1 MSLQRHDLHQL
12 TGAYAADALTG
23 AELAQFEK
31 HLGQCP
37 SCAEEVRGLRETAA
51 RLGIATSIVPPPA
64 MRRQVLEAAS
74 RTRQLAPSGRRLLL
88 DSGTPARGGWLRRAL
103 PRPVSVAAMAALAAA
118 VVVLAFLQ
126 AGTHHRL
133 EQAQSANQAV
143 AAVLAA
149 PGARIVTSG
158 TAVGGTVTAVVSVR
172 DHEAVITTAG
182 MPAPPA
188 SRVYQLWL
196 ISVSGARSAGL
207 MPASSAGSTPPVLTA
222 DIQPGDHLGIT
233 IEPAG
238 GSARPTTAPVVL
250 LPVSA

>member
-1 MSLQRHDLHQL
+1 VSLQRHDLHQLHQL

-51 RLGIATSIVPPPA
+51 RLGLATATVPPPA
-64 MRRQVLEAAS
+64 MRQQVLRAAN
-74 RTRQLAPSGRRLLL
+74 RTRQLPPSGRRPLAGL
-88 DSGTPARGGWLRRAL
+88 PRRRARLRRPLTA
-103 PRPVSVAAMAALAAA
+103 VAVTAMAAA

-126 AGTHHRL
+126 AGTQHRL

-158 TAVGGTVTAVVSVR
+158 TAVGGTVTAVVSAR
-172 DHEAVITTAG
+172 DHEAVVTAAG

-207 MPASSAGSTPPVLTA
+207 MPASSAGSTPPVLTT

-238 GSARPTTAPVVL
+238 GSVRPTTAPVVL
-250 LPVSA
+250 LSVYA

>member
-1 MSLQRHDLHQL
+1 VSFQRYDLHQL

-31 HLGQCP
+31 HLDRCP

-64 MRRQVLEAAS
+64 MRRQVLETAS
-74 RTRQLAPSGRRLLL
+74 RTRQLAPSGRRLP
-88 DSGTPARGGWLRRAL
+88 DSGAPRRGVWLRRAL
-103 PRPVSVAAMAALAAA
+103 PRPVIAAAMTAMAAAI
-118 VVVLAFLQ
+118 VLLGIMQ
-126 AGTHHRL
+126 AGTQHRL

-143 AAVLAA
+143 AAVLTA

-158 TAVGGTVTAVVSVR
+158 TTVGGTVTAVVSAR
-172 DHEAVITTAG
+172 NHEAVVTTAG

-207 MPASSAGSTPPVLTA
+207 MPASSAGSTPPVLTT

-238 GSARPTTAPVVL
+238 GSARPTTAPIAVL
-250 LPVSA
+250 AVYV

>member
-31 HLGQCP
+31 HLGHCP
-37 SCAEEVRGLRETAA
+37 SCAEEVRGLREAAA

-74 RTRQLAPSGRRLLL
+74 RTRQLAPAGRRLL

-103 PRPVSVAAMAALAAA
+103 PRPVSAAAMTALAAA
-118 VVVLAFLQ
+118 VVVLGIVL
-126 AGTHHRL
+126 AGTQHRL

-158 TAVGGTVTAVVSVR
+158 TTVGGTVTAVVSAR
-172 DHEAVITTAG
+172 DHEAVVTAAG

-207 MPASSAGSTPPVLTA
+207 MPASSTGSTSPVLTA

-238 GSARPTTAPVVL
+238 GSARPTTTPVVL
-250 LPVSA
+250 LSVSA

>member
-1 MSLQRHDLHQL
+1 VSFQRYDLHQL

-31 HLGQCP
+31 HLDRCP

-64 MRRQVLEAAS
+64 MRRQVLETAS
-74 RTRQLAPSGRRLLL
+74 RTRQLAPSGRRLP
-88 DSGTPARGGWLRRAL
+88 DSGAPRRGVWLRRAL
-103 PRPVSVAAMAALAAA
+103 PRPVSAAAMTAMAAAI
-118 VVVLAFLQ
+118 VLLGIMQ
-126 AGTHHRL
+126 AGTQHRF

-143 AAVLAA
+143 AAVLTA

-158 TAVGGTVTAVVSVR
+158 TTVGGTVTAVVSAR
-172 DHEAVITTAG
+172 NHEAVVTTAG

-207 MPASSAGSTPPVLTA
+207 MPASSAGSTPPVLTT

-238 GSARPTTAPVVL
+238 GSARPTTAPIAVL
-250 LPVSA
+250 AVYV

>member
-74 RTRQLAPSGRRLLL
+74 RTRQLAPAGRRLL
-88 DSGTPARGGWLRRAL
+88 DSGAPRRRARLRRPLSA
-103 PRPVSVAAMAALAAA
+103 VAVTAMAAAI
-118 VVVLAFLQ
+118 VVLAFLQ
-126 AGTHHRL
+126 AGAQHRL

-158 TAVGGTVTAVVSVR
+158 TTVGGTVTAVVSVR
-172 DHEAVITTAG
+172 DHEAVITAAG

-207 MPASSAGSTPPVLTA
+207 MPASSTGSTPPVLTA

-238 GSARPTTAPVVL
+238 GSARPTTTPVVL
-250 LPVSA
+250 LSACA

>member
-1 MSLQRHDLHQL
+1 MSFQRHDLHQL
-12 TGAYAADALTG
+12 TGAYAADALAG

-31 HLGQCP
+31 HLDRCP

-64 MRRQVLEAAS
+64 MRRQVLETAS
-74 RTRQLAPSGRRLLL
+74 RTRQHAPSGRRLP
-88 DSGTPARGGWLRRAL
+88 DSGARGRGAWLRRVL
-103 PRPVSVAAMAALAAA
+103 PRPVSAAAMTAMAAAI
-118 VVVLAFLQ
+118 VLLGIVQ
-126 AGTHHRL
+126 AGTQHRL

-143 AAVLAA
+143 AAVLTA
-149 PGARIVTSG
+149 PGARIVTSQ
-158 TAVGGTVTAVVSVR
+158 TTVGGTVTAVVSAR
-172 DHEAVITTAG
+172 NHEAVVTTAG

-207 MPASSAGSTPPVLTA
+207 MPASSAGSTPPVLTT

-238 GSARPTTAPVVL
+238 GSARPTTAPIAVL
-250 LPVSA
+250 SVYV

>member
-1 MSLQRHDLHQL
+1 MSFQRHDLHQL
-12 TGAYAADALTG
+12 TGAYAADALAG
-23 AELAQFEK
+23 AELAEFEE

-37 SCAEEVRGLRETAA
+37 ACAEEVRGFRETAA

-64 MRRQVLEAAS
+64 LRRQVLEAAS
-74 RTRQLAPSGRRLLL
+74 RTRQLAPSGHRLL
-88 DSGTPARGGWLRRAL
+88 DSGAPRRRTRLRRPLSA
-103 PRPVSVAAMAALAAA
+103 VAVTAMAAAI
-118 VVVLAFLQ
+118 VVLAFLQ
-126 AGTHHRL
+126 AGTQHRL

-149 PGARIVTSG
+149 PGARIVASG
-158 TAVGGTVTAVVSVR
+158 TTVGGTVTAVVSAR
-172 DHEAVITTAG
+172 DHEAVITAAG

-196 ISVSGARSAGL
+196 ISVTGARSAGL